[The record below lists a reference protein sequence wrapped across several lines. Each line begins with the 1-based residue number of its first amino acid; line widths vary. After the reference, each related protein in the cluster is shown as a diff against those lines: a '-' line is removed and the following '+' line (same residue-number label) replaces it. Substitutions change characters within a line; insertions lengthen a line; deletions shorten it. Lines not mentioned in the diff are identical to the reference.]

1 MSAGERAYPPIASL
15 AFLSDM
21 HTAALL
27 GPDGAVEWLCVP
39 RFDGGSVFARLLDR
53 EHGGAFVLDIE
64 DAGRPERRYL
74 GDTLAVES
82 RFEAPT
88 GTAVVDDFLAVRS
101 ADDDNELTAVH
112 VLVRRVRCESGS
124 VKLRAQV
131 DARPDYGR
139 KRARWER
146 KGADLWETAD
156 PRMWL
161 SSTLALESG
170 DHTLSAAAELSAGDV
185 VAFALGYTGESARPV
200 DVSAAEDLLEETKEA
215 WRRWAGHCHYDGF
228 AREQVIRSALVLRG
242 LAFDETGALLAAP
255 TTSLPE
261 WIGGGRNWDYRF
273 TWHRDASLLVLALF
287 RLGHAELGRRYARF
301 LFSLEPVRQG
311 TLTPMA
317 GIGGE
322 LASDERVL
330 DHLDGYAASRP
341 VRVGNE
347 AFDQVQFESY
357 GHVLDAA
364 YVYYQLTGEMAG
376 ESWAVLRRLVATIGQ
391 RWREP
396 DHGIWEMRGEK
407 RQNTYSKVMA
417 WVCVDRGIRLAE
429 RLSEAEIDEG
439 EVDGW
444 RKTRDEIK
452 REVLDRGYSEER
464 GAFVQVYDGTALDA
478 ALLHIPLFGFLP
490 GDDPRVV
497 STIDRIIEGLGDGDA
512 LIHRY
517 DLDEVDD
524 GLDGPEGAFLLCSF
538 DLVSA
543 LVLAGRAEEAERR
556 FDRLMA
562 YAGPLGLFAEEAR
575 STGAALGNYPQ
586 AFAHLALIQAALNL
600 DAAGDED
607 ALHAFA
613 TRTKGKSWR

>member
-1 MSAGERAYPPIASL
+1 MSAGKRGYPPISSL

-27 GPDGAVEWLCVP
+27 GPDGAVEWMCVP

-53 EHGGAFVLDIE
+53 DRGGAFILDIE
-64 DAGRPERRYL
+64 DAGEPARRYL
-74 GDTLAVES
+74 GDTLVVES
-82 RFEAPT
+82 RFESPT
-88 GTAVVDDFLAVRS
+88 GVAVVDDFLAVS
-101 ADDDNELTAVH
+101 STTGGNELAAAH
-112 VLVRRVRCESGS
+112 VLVRTVRCESGS
-124 VKLRAQV
+124 VTMRALV
-131 DARPDYGR
+131 DARPGYGR
-139 KRARWER
+139 ERARWER
-146 KGADLWETAD
+146 KSPNLWQTAE
-156 PRMWL
+156 PRLWL
-161 SSTLALESG
+161 STTVPLESD
-170 DHTLSAAAELSAGDV
+170 DHTVSATAELTAGDV
-185 VAFALGYTGESARPV
+185 VAFALGYTGAGARPI
-200 DVSAAEDLLEETKEA
+200 DVAAAEDLLEKTRDA
-215 WRRWAGHCHYDGF
+215 WQRWSSHCPYGGF
-228 AREQVIRSALVLRG
+228 AREQVIRSAVVLRG

-287 RLGHAELGRRYARF
+287 RLGHAELGRRYAEF
-301 LFSLEPVRQG
+301 LFALDPVRRG
-311 TLTPMA
+311 TLSPMA

-322 LASDERVL
+322 LASNERTL
-330 DHLDGYAASRP
+330 DHLDGYACSRP

-364 YVYYQLTGEMAG
+364 YVYYRLTGEMAG
-376 ESWAVLRRLVATIGQ
+376 ESWPVLRRLVTTIGQ

-407 RQNTYSKVMA
+407 RHNTYSKVMA

-429 RLSEAEIDEG
+429 RLSEAGAAQIDEG
-439 EVDGW
+439 EVDDW

-452 REVLDRGYSEER
+452 REVLERGYSAER

-497 STIDRIIEGLGDGDA
+497 STIDRVIEGLGDGDA

-556 FDRLMA
+556 FERLLE

-575 STGAALGNYPQ
+575 ADGEALGNYPQ

-613 TRTKGKSWR
+613 TRGADR